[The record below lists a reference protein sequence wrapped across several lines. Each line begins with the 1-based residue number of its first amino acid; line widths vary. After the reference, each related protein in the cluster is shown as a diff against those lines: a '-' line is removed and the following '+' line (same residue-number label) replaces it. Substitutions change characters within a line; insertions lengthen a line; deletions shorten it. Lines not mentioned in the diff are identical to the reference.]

1 MPLTAST
8 QLAAT
13 WFAPNERITVITL
26 IVIGQIF
33 GIAIG
38 YVFPIIY
45 FHEDMKR
52 EIFRHTMVKFL
63 GMQAILSG
71 VQTVLNAIFYREKPP
86 TPAGP
91 EPVKDE
97 Q

>member
-45 FHEDMKR
+45 FDEDMKK
-52 EIFRHTMVKFL
+52 EIFRDTMVKFL
-63 GMQAILSG
+63 GM
-71 VQTVLNAIFYREKPP
+71 
-86 TPAGP
+86 
-91 EPVKDE
+91 
-97 Q
+97 